1 MSLLVNIFDTSL
13 HSEGSFVDV
22 NSREIDFVVSI
33 WFSEV
38 DSGGGSRKDSG
49 GGVNVD
55 HAVGNVFELELAG
68 HDFFLVLDEEVC
80 RGDVKGVNAL

>member
-1 MSLLVNIFDTSL
+1 MSLLVDIFDTSL
-13 HSEGSFVDV
+13 HPEGSFVDV
-22 NSREIDFVVSI
+22 NSREVDFVVSI

-55 HAVGNVFELELAG
+55 HEVSNVFELELTR
-68 HDFFLVLDEEVC
+68 HDLFLVFDEEIC
-80 RGDVKGVNAL
+80 RSDVEGVNAF